1 MLDPNFIRKNPEQ
14 IRKLVEIGRAD
25 SSKVDVDKFIELDS
39 KRSEL
44 ISKRDE
50 KREARNQLSQ
60 GLKGKPDQA
69 TIDKVKTLK
78 EEIDVIEKELSQ
90 IEIEWKTIIDW
101 IPNLPLDEV
110 PMGKGSED
118 NVEIKAWIPKVGYL
132 GEDKLGKE
140 EHSGQFMPKAGVHA
154 DSDFIT
160 KPHWEIGTEL
170 DIIDLDAGAKTS
182 GSRFHYI
189 KGDGVLLSYA
199 IFNLLMKKL
208 LQEGFEPMI
217 VPLLVREKALY
228 GSSHFPGDADQV
240 YKLESKY
247 LEDENSLYLIGSSEP
262 ANFAYFMDKTLDLS
276 KGGVKVMA
284 QTPCFRSEVGS
295 WGKDVRGIKR
305 THQFDKL
312 EMNLIIEADLDK
324 ARKAQEYLLSLN
336 EWLLQELEIP
346 YHVINMCIGDLGYYA
361 AAKKYDIEFW
371 TPSQNAYTE
380 IMSNSITTDYQTRR
394 LNIKYKDSDGQSK
407 HAYTLND
414 TGVTQRILIA
424 ILEHYQQSDGS
435 VLVPKVLQDYVGKTR
450 ITNAK

>member
-1 MLDPNFIRKNPEQ
+1 MLDPNYIRKNPEK
-14 IRKLVEIGRAD
+14 IRELIKIGRAD
-25 SSKVDVDKFIELDS
+25 SSKVNVDRFIELDS
-39 KRSEL
+39 IRSNL

-50 KREARNQLSQ
+50 KREIRNQLSQ

-69 TIDKVKTLK
+69 TIDKVKALK
-78 EEIDVIEKELSQ
+78 EEIDVIEKELEV
-90 IEIEWKTIIDW
+90 IEAEWKTIIDW
-101 IPNLPLDEV
+101 IPNVPLDEV
-110 PMGKGSED
+110 PMGKNSSD
-118 NVEIKAWIPKVGYL
+118 NVEIKAWTPKAGYL
-132 GEDKLGKE
+132 SSDKLGKE
-140 EHSGQFMPKAGVHA
+140 EYSGQFMPKTGFHA
-154 DSDFIT
+154 DSDFSP

-182 GSRFHYI
+182 GSRFYYI
-189 KGDGVLLSYA
+189 KGDGVLLIYA
-199 IFNLLMKKL
+199 IFNHLMKKL
-208 LQEGFEPMI
+208 IKEGFEPMI
-217 VPLLVREKALY
+217 VPVLVREKALY

-276 KGGVKVMA
+276 KDMIKVMA

-371 TPSQNAYTE
+371 TPSQNSYTE

-394 LNIKYKDSDGQSK
+394 LNIKYKDENGQSK
-407 HAYTLND
+407 YAYTLND
-414 TGVTQRILIA
+414 TGITHRILIA
-424 ILEHYQQSDGS
+424 ILEHYQQADGS
-435 VLVPKVLQDYVGKTR
+435 ILVPKVLQDYVGKGK
-450 ITNAK
+450 ITKE